1 MNVLAASTGTGKF
14 IWIDV
19 SNPGSVN
26 DNLATRASG
35 MFARLYE
42 TGKYF
47 LLGDAAFPPTP
58 QLIVPFAG
66 KNLDAEKAAFN
77 FHQSSFRMCIER
89 AFGMWRRR
97 FPIFKR
103 PLEVKAAKVGI
114 LVRASMRLHNLMIDA
129 GDYDEGWYRGEID
142 EDEPA
147 EAQEVDEDELA
158 EEQPAAG
165 SPAEARRDALKDAIV
180 AEFGTEVAL
189 APQYQDLQAIVNA

>member
-1 MNVLAASTGTGKF
+1 MNVLAACTGTGKF

-58 QLIVPFAG
+58 QLIVPFPG
-66 KNLDAEKAAFN
+66 RNLDAEKAAFN

-114 LVRASMRLHNLMIDA
+114 FVRASMRLHNLMIDA
-129 GDYDEGWYRGEID
+129 GDYDEGWYQGEID

-147 EAQEVDEDELA
+147 EEQW
-158 EEQPAAG
+158 QPAAG

-189 APQYQDLQAIVNA
+189 APHYQELQAMVNG